1 MCTLGKVR
9 SGFARALIVI
19 AALAATLA
27 AGPAGAAVV
36 IWTGVNSASWDDGGN
51 WDTFAIPG
59 AFDDAS
65 FPDPVPTTG
74 STITLT
80 ASQSVGSLY
89 FNSSYRLTGADLT
102 INLGVINTGNNTT
115 VRIDNV
121 LAGTAGMFKQGN
133 GTLILTA
140 DNSAYNRSWNVDG
153 GTLLLG
159 HNAAL
164 GGAIS
169 SLTLAGG
176 ARIGSFGT
184 APIVSDVN
192 WTGNSNLTFAHGDL
206 TLSATP
212 SSISTTLNVASLGFA
227 RGGLSAALNLAGNNL
242 NLSGAGRAT
251 IGTAS
256 NTLTTGG
263 AITISSSGTAGSL
276 KKIAGDVDAGGS
288 TLTVGGSGGLAIDGN
303 ILGGGSLVKQG
314 SGELILRGSANTH
327 ASSSVS
333 NGKLV
338 VAHANALGSG
348 PVQLSGGTLQVG
360 YSAQG
365 VMGRFYN
372 AVVGNGSMG
381 DLVNY
386 GRAVANAEWALAYSA
401 PTTAG
406 GNTSIDFRSYYN
418 GQEGN
423 IFGSLG
429 FNRQFDH
436 SAVFDG
442 YLDVPTTGQYE
453 FRIGS
458 DDGTVLY
465 INDQLVINNDYW
477 QGFTWRD
484 NVGSP
489 ITLTAGLNKIM
500 FGFYQGG
507 GGAGMALEWRPQGSS
522 TWQPMLNSSLR
533 FDTAPDYTPS
543 SYSVGNAFTVSGNSG
558 VDLASMAAGGTA
570 TFGALTMD
578 DGATLSATGS
588 GRSATFN
595 GLTVT
600 NGSAIGFGGDATIN
614 LGAVTGSPGSLSR
627 SGSGTVNYSGSL
639 AVGSGGLSFTGG
651 TIAGGAMTL
660 QGDIAKSGS
669 GAARLEAASLD
680 LGGTARTVSV
690 TGGALTITSPLSN
703 GSVDKQG
710 SGTLTLAPT
719 GASNPN
725 DVVVTA
731 GRLELVG
738 ASPVGS
744 AQITLKNGAI
754 LVPGQLQFTAGLN
767 ESWASGDGSGGS
779 LIASNRPDGTL
790 IGAQLGVRRG
800 QTNTVTG
807 NPLTG
812 WADNTTFIYKGRFY
826 DADGYFA
833 FGENIDDRVAIWID
847 GSLRLFNESWNTP
860 TSTGSTSNNG
870 YGGTTYFGMGPD
882 GDGWHDIEIR
892 MSNGGG
898 GAGSVGGNG
907 WVGGSK
913 GFGLRD
919 ATDNLDQTDGS
930 YYVVPLDDGTGSL
943 FRVVTGRT
951 AATGLSSNNV
961 VVEADATI
969 NLADAMNAG
978 GSITFGNLSR
988 TGAGTLTVVGANRTI
1003 NFGNTTLAD
1012 ADMGFAGSGNVNL
1025 GNLLPATTQIGLL
1038 TKSGTGKVQFNG
1050 TLQATSITTSGGTI
1064 EGTGLALIGGSRAIS
1079 HTGTAAATIK
1089 ANAFDLGGGIVPVT
1103 ATRVTNAVYDLTID
1117 APLTNGGLSKTG
1129 NGYLALKGSTAAF
1142 AGGVSSQGGKLALLS
1157 ATAAGSGAITLDNTT
1172 LQVGDYAGQ
1181 GLAVNLYTPDCGTG
1195 VVNNWTNFNNWVNAR
1210 TPTATA
1216 ITTANGTTELW
1227 FPVSG
1232 GPGGA
1237 SFSALGFTNENNF
1250 TLDFQG
1256 FIYVPE
1262 TRAYTFRTGSDD
1274 GSGLFLDGQ
1283 LVVNNDY
1290 YQGETFRSGSVML
1303 TEGWHT
1309 IRIGFYEGGGDAS
1322 LRVDWSLVPGEQTR
1336 MANTYLYRGVAPVAF
1351 TGGNDVT
1358 VLTSST
1364 IDVTA
1369 ASTAQFGQLSLGA
1382 GSTLTVTG
1390 LGVPA
1395 TFASTVLDPGGG
1407 TINIDGTGRVVLG
1420 RLSASQTDPTSLYLS
1435 AGRSSIVGGSLNNLS
1450 LLTINVADN
1459 RPLEIVAT
1467 PGTGNALGGATVN
1480 FGMGSRLLLA
1490 STGPGTDPIIG
1501 TLNFGYNPVIGHSGA
1516 YTTIL
1521 GDSTHGLNLSGSTT
1535 LTFDTTGGTL
1545 IVAGTVPSDASE
1557 VIKRGKGTVL
1567 IAGTY
1572 SGGPVKINGG
1582 AFGSGANNR
1591 FNSTTI
1597 TVNAGGTFTSDG
1609 FTESVSTLRLN
1620 PEGWA
1625 EVGNGGSLTAATLQ
1639 LNGGGIRIG
1648 AGGTFVVPAAGL
1660 LPLGTSSPVL
1670 VLGEGVLNVAANN
1683 VFDVADGPHNID
1695 AAVLAT
1701 LSGSITKRGRGTLL
1715 LGGDNVAA
1723 NASVAFDASTGNPG
1737 AIGILRASALGPTQ
1751 LVLSSTGAT
1760 PYNAR
1765 LMLLARGALGAD
1777 RVSVGDGVGT
1787 IDVSTATGIAN
1798 SRWEINGALGGT
1810 GQLVKTGW
1818 GVLHMGNVA
1827 SPPTTP
1833 SSTVVRQG
1841 TLALGSRTTALGEQP
1856 TIEVARGGQ
1865 LITAAAN
1872 LDLTNVTFNAW
1883 THPSAPSWSSGAHL
1897 GWNYPGNEWYGSVLR
1912 IQSNMGNDA
1921 SARFPTA
1928 AIRGLVQ
1935 IDQTD
1940 LGRGGQLN
1948 NEAGGAYV
1956 PLMGHLSVL
1965 RHGGN
1970 NPGLNFRLDT
1980 NAVMFYQLTG
1990 NVEWRGK
1997 FTGAGGIWRV
2007 GGNELRMY
2015 ADNDYTGKTIID
2027 GGTTYLVET
2036 DGKISAST
2044 DIRILSGQLQH
2055 DNWANIVDRRFS
2067 DSATIAMY
2075 GGTFVYQGYN
2085 GGPTNAAGTAP
2096 TIDIRGAATINTNS
2110 PRADN
2115 SATLTILN
2123 LTRQPGGTVNF
2134 LGRNLGLGGA
2144 TDSTTWISGTNPLS
2158 ASAITPWAYVNN
2170 ADWAIYGANGV
2181 RAVPTGWYGT
2191 LAAPGATGDVSIS
2204 ASATTSGA
2212 TSINS
2217 LRLTGAGT
2225 LTIGAGSGEHLTLA
2239 SGGLLVNAG
2248 GSWTIDQPNVGNAL
2262 RAHDGTNFKELI
2274 VNTNQQ
2280 LTINAP
2286 IEAAGLAK
2294 SGGGRLILAAASGT
2308 DFHGGKISVNNNI
2321 LEIREPNAIFNATE
2335 IVSNGGQ
2342 IEFKSDSPGT
2352 VLFAS
2357 DVRIT
2362 NSAFSD
2368 RNIHVDRIT
2377 GSGPTD
2383 VRHSV
2388 GALTIEPYVRQA
2400 QIRNANGMSLSFGN
2414 TTFGDGAY
2422 LNLDAAAANP
2432 WQFGVGG
2439 TVNFDGRVWLNLWS
2453 GDSEWGALGGTGTEW
2468 AKSGPARMILT
2479 APAQSGY
2486 QAVVEHTG
2494 GELRLAADGAL
2505 GTGTGSNAT
2514 TVNVRSLAYLN
2525 VATPQSVLPTINL
2538 SRYAAIGGA
2547 LGWDPAVYDGGANKI
2562 NLPDEDAVYVGSGTL
2577 TPTLAA
2583 RGANRDWL
2591 GLDATSGMIYLDP
2604 VGSVYRGAAIGS
2616 FTPAGNIEADF
2627 QATSGDLSLLMLEPR
2642 TFRPYGTGNT
2652 QRFDTLTGVVNVFG
2666 PHGMTLASNGGN
2678 GVKGDFLFL
2687 NRWGDARTQ
2696 NNDLMIL
2703 SQGAAALSAGKTL
2716 NVYDGRLRIYDN
2728 SGAIAPDA
2736 IVNVGPGATL
2746 VLHNVPITSG
2756 TVNVLADERGFG
2768 AVWVNDAARF
2778 TSSLGS
2784 LNFAPGSMIV
2794 YDTDSNPQAAG
2805 LPSHVDYLVRDDN
2818 NQINTTAL
2826 VLDGGRRLT
2835 TGYNDNGGI
2844 SGTGHLQGPTS
2855 GTPAILSAGSGR
2867 RLAIWNTGTID
2878 GRFQINDAQPVVVL
2892 EGDDMTRQ
2900 LTDQIGIVEIDRAT
2914 IASTAVINVV
2924 NGTLR
2929 FGQAS
2934 SNPGTAPVV
2943 NGLVDHSVRPNSYV
2957 GGGPYIEVQSGR
2969 DGNSANYV
2977 GGSGVVRLGRG
2988 EDISVVVNEVDNP
3001 GAGNPNK
3008 VNEFR
3013 VAVNVLGL
3021 SETDTQAL
3029 GGNRGAFT
3037 GLLRSA
3043 RGDDRN
3049 GNFALA
3055 RFTNVRP
3062 NAGAVVALS
3071 SWNDNRIMADFVLTH
3086 DPNGPAPIVLS
3097 DRDEWGYV
3105 MIGNVTTL
3113 DNTERWLQLGINGGN
3128 LYGPTDYHM
3137 DLVGTLS
3144 GKANVL
3150 MNSREMVRI
3159 MPVSI
3164 DGGANTY
3171 SSFNLNGRTLRLAGV
3186 GELEVQANPGVGT
3199 IEIAAAYRQS
3209 YGRRAIGMWYGRD
3222 GRTWGTQGAD
3232 RLDMTFTAGQ
3242 FRTLTMFV
3250 QDSGSGPGLV
3260 NDFTGSINAAANS
3273 SGVVEAR
3280 RWGSADAVQ
3289 GQVNANLSLAEGGV
3303 LALRS
3308 FDNERLAVQNVALT
3322 GSGWLLNDTAGGA
3335 TNITVNRVAAQSGAE
3350 SAVLSIGGGQQTNIV
3365 GSGATPAVQAGGI
3378 VAHSELAFNPGTGQT
3393 ATVNAPIS
3401 LGNTKLQVKSG
3412 SVDLGTRM
3420 IDTLPDRAEA
3430 AQPVSSLE
3438 ERFYRPSY
3446 VGLGPTG
3453 FNSFGGDPFITLE
3466 NAVNFLNAP
3475 TSNSGTLTGA
3485 LSYANDAAMRARAET
3500 YGSFPAESGQSGDD
3514 QIGAAWKG
3522 TITVGGTG
3530 NPIQPGVVSFGAR
3543 SDDGTTVY
3551 IDLNGDHVFQ
3561 ADERIVDNRGPHGT
3575 EHTVATIALAAGTYD
3590 IGVGFYEG
3598 NGGAAAEVRW
3608 APGAVSDYWQM
3619 QVLDPS
3625 GTFAAFNPYSIVQVD
3640 DSAELQAGA
3649 VRVDELVIGEGA
3661 KVQINAPSGSAGTSV
3676 VSLLQ
3681 IANGSGGFSW
3691 DFGPS
3696 GGVAVPVG
3704 GDLGLSGGTGTA
3716 SPVPEPATWAM
3727 ALLAVIAGWLVARRR
3742 A

>member
-1 MCTLGKVR
+1 M
-9 SGFARALIVI
+9 
-19 AALAATLA
+19 
-27 AGPAGAAVV
+27 
-36 IWTGVNSASWDDGGN
+36 IWTGANSASWEDGGN
-51 WDTFAIPG
+51 WDALAIPG

-74 STITLT
+74 STISLS
-80 ASQSVGSLY
+80 AAQSVGTLY

-102 INLGVINTGNNTT
+102 LNLGVINTGNNTT

-121 LAGTAGMFKQGN
+121 LAGTAGMVKQGN

-140 DNSAYNRSWNVDG
+140 DNSAYSRSWNVDG

-164 GGAIS
+164 GGAVS

-176 ARIGSFGT
+176 ARLGSFGSG
-184 APIVSDVN
+184 PITSDVI
-192 WTGNSNLTFAHGDL
+192 WTGNSSLTFAHGDL

-212 SSISTTLNVASLGFA
+212 SSITSTLNVSSLGFA
-227 RGGLSAALNLAGNNL
+227 HGGLSAALNLAGNNL
-242 NLSGAGRAT
+242 NLSGAGRVT
-251 IGTAS
+251 IGAAS

-263 AITISSSGTAGSL
+263 AITINSSGTAGSL
-276 KKIAGDVDAGGS
+276 KKIAGHVDAGGS
-288 TLTVGGSGGLAIDGN
+288 ALTVDGSGGLAIEGN
-303 ILGGGSLVKQG
+303 ILGGGALVKQG
-314 SGELILRGSANTH
+314 GGELILRGSGNTQ
-327 ASSSVS
+327 SSSAVS
-333 NGKLV
+333 GGKLV
-338 VAHANALGSG
+338 IAHADALGSG
-348 PVQLSGGTLQVG
+348 AVQLSGGTLQVG

-372 AVVGNGSMG
+372 AAVGAGTMG

-386 GRAVANAEWALAYSA
+386 GRSVANAEWALAYST

-418 GQEGN
+418 GLEGN

-442 YLDVPTTGQYE
+442 YLVVPTTGQYE

-465 INDQLVINNDYW
+465 INDQLVVNNDFW

-484 NVGSP
+484 NVASP

-507 GGAGMALEWRPQGSS
+507 VGAGMALEWRPQGSG

-570 TFGALTMD
+570 SFGALTMA
-578 DGATLSATGS
+578 DGAALNVAGS

-595 GLTVT
+595 GLTIS
-600 NGSAIGFGGDATIN
+600 NGSAIGFGGDAVIN
-614 LGAVTGSPGSLSR
+614 LGAVTGAPGSLSR

-639 AVGSGGLSFTGG
+639 TVGSGGLSFTGG
-651 TIAGGAMTL
+651 TIAGGPMTL
-660 QGDIAKSGS
+660 QGGISKTTAAS
-669 GAARLEAASLD
+669 ARLEASSLD
-680 LGGTARTVSV
+680 LGGVARVVSV
-690 TGGALTITSPLSN
+690 GGGNLTVTAPISN
-703 GSVDKQG
+703 GAIDKQG
-710 SGTLTLAPT
+710 AGTLTLAPS
-719 GASNPN
+719 GASSPSN
-725 DVVVTA
+725 VVVTE
-731 GRLELVG
+731 GRLVLEG

-754 LVPGQLQFTAGLN
+754 LVPGRIDYTAGLT
-767 ESWASGDGSGGS
+767 ESWIGSSGDNGA
-779 LIASNRPDGTL
+779 LIAANRPDGTL
-790 IGAQLGVRRG
+790 IGTQLGPRRG
-800 QTNTVTG
+800 QTGAVTG

-812 WADNTTFIYKGRFY
+812 WADNTTFVYKGRFY
-826 DADGYFA
+826 DEDGYFA
-833 FGENIDDRVAIWID
+833 FAENIDDRVAVWID
-847 GSLRLFNESWNTP
+847 GVLRLFNESWNTP
-860 TSTGSTSNNG
+860 TSTGSTSNNP
-870 YGGTTYFGMGPD
+870 YGGTTYFGMGLD
-882 GDGWHDIEIR
+882 GDGWHEIEIR
-892 MSNGGG
+892 MANGGG
-898 GAGSVGGNG
+898 GAGAVGDNG
-907 WVGGSK
+907 WQWGSY
-913 GFGLRD
+913 GFGLRNST
-919 ATDNLDQTDGS
+919 TDLHQTNGT
-930 YYVVPLDDGTGSL
+930 YYFAPWDDGTGSL

-951 AATGLSSNNV
+951 PATGLSANNV
-961 VVEADATI
+961 VVEADATV

-978 GSITFGNLSR
+978 GSISFGDLSR

-1003 NFGNTTLAD
+1003 SFGNTTLAN

-1025 GNLLPATTQIGLL
+1025 GNLSPAITPIGAL
-1038 TKSGTGKVQFNG
+1038 TKSGTGTVQFNG
-1050 TLQATSITTSGGTI
+1050 TLQAASITTSGGTI
-1064 EGTGLALIGGSRAIS
+1064 EGTGLALVGGSRAIS

-1129 NGYLALKGSTAAF
+1129 DGYLALKGSTAAF

-1157 ATAAGSGAITLDNTT
+1157 ATAAGSGTITLDNTT
-1172 LQVGDYAGQ
+1172 LQVGGHAGQ

-1195 VVNNWTNFNNWVNAR
+1195 VINNWTNFNNWVNAR
-1210 TPTATA
+1210 TPAA
-1216 ITTANGTTELW
+1216 SAVTTAGGNTEIW
-1227 FPVSG
+1227 FPAS
-1232 GPGGA
+1232 PPTGGA
-1237 SFSALGFTNENNF
+1237 GGAVFSVLGFPNADNF

-1274 GSGLFLDGQ
+1274 GSSLFIDGQ
-1283 LVVNNDY
+1283 LVVNNDF

-1303 TEGWHT
+1303 TEGWHG
-1309 IRIGFYEGGGDAS
+1309 IRIGYYEGGGQAS
-1322 LRVDWSLVPGEQTR
+1322 LRVDWSLDGQVR
-1336 MANTYLYRGVAPVAF
+1336 LANTYLYRGVQPVAF
-1351 TGGNDVT
+1351 TGGNNVS

-1369 ASTAQFGQLSLGA
+1369 ASTAQFGQLSLSA
-1382 GSTLTVTG
+1382 GSTLTVAG
-1390 LGVPA
+1390 LAVPA
-1395 TFASTVLDPGGG
+1395 VFTSTALDPSGG
-1407 TINIDGTGRVVLG
+1407 TITIDGSGRVALG

-1435 AGRSSIVGGSLNNLS
+1435 AGRSSIVGGALNNLS

-1480 FGMGSRLLLA
+1480 LGMGSRLLLA
-1490 STGPGTDPIIG
+1490 STASGTDPIIG
-1501 TLNFGYNPVIGHSGA
+1501 TLNFSYNPVIGHSGP

-1521 GDSTHGLNLSGSTT
+1521 GDATHGLNLGGSTT

-1545 IVAGTVPSDASE
+1545 IVAGAVPSDASE

-1567 IAGTY
+1567 IAGAY
-1572 SGGPVKINGG
+1572 NGGPVKIYGG
-1582 AFGSGANNR
+1582 SFGSGANNR
-1591 FNSTTI
+1591 FNATTI
-1597 TVNAGGTFTSDG
+1597 TVNAGGTFTARG
-1609 FTESVSTLRLN
+1609 YTENVGTLRLN

-1625 EVGNGGSLTAATLQ
+1625 AVGNGGSLTAATLQ

-1648 AGGTFVVPAAGL
+1648 SGGTFVVPAAGL

-1670 VLGEGVLNVAANN
+1670 VLGEGVLNVSANN

-1695 AAVLAT
+1695 TAVLAT

-1723 NASVAFDASTGNPG
+1723 GASVAFDASTGNPG
-1737 AIGILRASALGPTQ
+1737 AIGITQASALGPTQ

-1765 LMLLARGALGAD
+1765 LMLLGRGTLGAD
-1777 RVSVGDGVGT
+1777 RVSVGDGTGT

-1833 SSTVVRQG
+1833 SATVVRQG
-1841 TLALGSRTTALGEQP
+1841 TLALGSRTTALGSQP

-1865 LITAAAN
+1865 LITAATN

-1883 THPSAPSWSSGAHL
+1883 THPSSPSWSSGAHL
-1897 GWNYPGNEWYGSVLR
+1897 GWNYPGTEWYGSVLR

-1921 SARFPTA
+1921 SARFPTV
-1928 AIRGLVQ
+1928 AIRGLVH
-1935 IDQTD
+1935 IDQWD

-1970 NPGLNFRLDT
+1970 NPWLNFRLDT
-1980 NAVMFYQLTG
+1980 NALMFYQLTG

-1997 FTGAGGIWRV
+1997 FTGNGGIWRI
-2007 GGNELRMY
+2007 GGNELRMF

-2036 DGKISAST
+2036 NGKISAST
-2044 DIRILSGQLQH
+2044 DIRVLSGTLQH
-2055 DNWANIVDRRFS
+2055 DNWTNIVDRRFS
-2067 DSATIAMY
+2067 DAATIAMY

-2085 GGPTNAAGTAP
+2085 GGPTHAAGTAP
-2096 TIDIRGAATINTNS
+2096 TIDLRGAATINTNS
-2110 PRADN
+2110 PRTDN

-2123 LTRQPGGTVNF
+2123 LTRQTGGTVNF
-2134 LGRNLGLGGA
+2134 LGRNLGLGGT
-2144 TDSTTWISGTNPLS
+2144 TDSRTLISGTNPLS
-2158 ASAITPWAYVNN
+2158 ATAITPWAYVNN

-2181 RAVPTGWYGT
+2181 LAVPAAWYGT

-2204 ASATTSGA
+2204 ASATTAGA
-2212 TSINS
+2212 TAINS
-2217 LRLTGAGT
+2217 LRMTGTGT

-2248 GSWTIDQPNVGNAL
+2248 GAWTISEPGVGNAL
-2262 RAHDGTNFKELI
+2262 RAHDGTNYKELI
-2274 VNTNQQ
+2274 VMTNQQ

-2286 IEAAGLAK
+2286 IQSAGLAK
-2294 SGGGRLILAAASGT
+2294 SGAGRVILGAASGT
-2308 DFHGGKISVNNNI
+2308 NFNGGTISVNNGI
-2321 LEIREPNAIFNATE
+2321 LELREPASINNAAE

-2352 VLFAS
+2352 VSFAS
-2357 DVRIT
+2357 DVRVT

-2377 GSGPTD
+2377 GSGPTN

-2388 GALTIEPYVRQA
+2388 GALTIEPYVRMA

-2414 TTFGDGAY
+2414 TTFGDGLY
-2422 LNLDAAAANP
+2422 LNLDGAAANP

-2439 TVNFDGRVWLNLWS
+2439 TVNFNGRVWLNLWS

-2479 APAQSGY
+2479 APAQTGY

-2505 GTGTGSNAT
+2505 GTGTGAGAT
-2514 TVNVRSLAYLN
+2514 TVNVRPLAYIN
-2525 VATPQSVLPTINL
+2525 IASPQAVLPTINL
-2538 SRYAAIGGA
+2538 SRYAAIGGT

-2591 GLDATSGMIYLDP
+2591 GLDSTSGTIYLDP

-2616 FTPAGNIEADF
+2616 FTPGGNIEADF
-2627 QATSGDLSLLMLEPR
+2627 WATSGDLSLLMLEPR

-2666 PHGMTLASNGGN
+2666 PHGMNLASNGGN

-2687 NRWGDARTQ
+2687 NRLGDARTQ
-2696 NNDLMIL
+2696 NNDLMVL

-2728 SGAIAPDA
+2728 SAAIASDA
-2736 IVNVGPGATL
+2736 VVNVGPGATL
-2746 VLHNVPITSG
+2746 LLHNVPITSG

-2768 AVWVNDAARF
+2768 AVWVNDIGRF
-2778 TSSLGS
+2778 TSSLGNM
-2784 LNFAPGSMIV
+2784 NFAPGSMII
-2794 YDTDSNPQAAG
+2794 YDTDANPQASG

-2867 RLAIWNTGTID
+2867 RLAIWTSGTID

-2900 LTDQIGIVEIDRAT
+2900 LTDQIGVVEIDRAT

-2943 NGLVDHSVRPNSYV
+2943 NGLIDHSVRPNSYV

-2969 DGNSANYV
+2969 DGNAANYV
-2977 GGSGVVRLGRG
+2977 GGTGVVRLGRG

-3021 SETDTQAL
+3021 SETDTLSL
-3029 GGNRGAFT
+3029 GGNRGAYT

-3049 GNFALA
+3049 GNYALA

-3062 NAGAVVALS
+3062 NAGAVVALG

-3097 DRDEWGYV
+3097 DRDEWGFV

-3150 MNSREMVRI
+3150 MNSREMVRV

-3280 RWGSADAVQ
+3280 RWGNADAVQ
-3289 GQVNANLSLAEGGV
+3289 GRVNTNLGLAEGGV

-3308 FDNERLAVQNVALT
+3308 FDNERLAVGQVALT

-3335 TNITVNRVAAQSGAE
+3335 TNITVNRVAAQPGAE

-3378 VAHSELAFNPGTGQT
+3378 VAHSELAFNPGSGQT
-3393 ATVNAPIS
+3393 ATVDAPIT

-3412 SVDLGTRM
+3412 TVDLGTRM

-3430 AQPVSSLE
+3430 AQPISSLE

-3453 FNSFGGDPFITLE
+3453 FNSFGGDPFVSFE

-3475 TSNSGTLTGA
+3475 TSNMGTLTGA
-3485 LSYANDAAMRARAET
+3485 LSYANDTAMRVRAES
-3500 YGSFPAESGQSGDD
+3500 YGSFPAEAGQSGDD

-3522 TITVGGTG
+3522 TITVGGAG

-3543 SDDGTTVY
+3543 SDDGSTVY
-3551 IDLNGDHVFQ
+3551 IDLNGDNVFQ
-3561 ADERIVDNRGPHGT
+3561 ANERIVDNRGPHGT
-3575 EHTVATIALAAGTYD
+3575 EHTIATVALAAGTYN
-3590 IGVGFYEG
+3590 IAVGFYEG

-3619 QVLDPS
+3619 QVLNPS
-3625 GTFAAFNPYSIVQVD
+3625 GTFGAFNPYSIVQVD
-3640 DSAELQAGA
+3640 NDAVLKAGA
-3649 VRVDELVIGEGA
+3649 VRVDELIIGEGA
-3661 KVQINAPSGSAGTSV
+3661 KLQVNAPSGAAGTSV
-3676 VSLLQ
+3676 VNLLQ

-3691 DFGPS
+3691 DFGGLG
-3696 GGVAVPVG
+3696 GGVAIPASG
-3704 GDLGLSGGTGTA
+3704 ELGSAGGTGGA
-3716 SPVPEPATWAM
+3716 ANPVPEPAAWAM
-3727 ALLAVIAGWLVARRR
+3727 ALLAVIAGWLAARRR
-3742 A
+3742 R

>member
-9 SGFARALIVI
+9 SGYARALIVF
-19 AALAATLA
+19 AALASLVA

-36 IWTGVNSASWDDGGN
+36 IWTGVNSASWDDGNN
-51 WDTFAIPG
+51 WDALAVPG

-65 FPDPVPTTG
+65 FPDPVPGTG
-74 STITLT
+74 STISLT
-80 ASQSVGSLY
+80 AAQSVGSIY
-89 FNSSYRLTGADLT
+89 FNNSYRLTGADLT
-102 INLGVINTGNNTT
+102 LNLGVINTGDNTT

-121 LAGTAGMFKQGN
+121 LAGTASLFKQGN

-140 DNSAYNRSWNVDG
+140 DNSAYSRSWNVDG

-176 ARIGSFGT
+176 ARLGSFGT
-184 APIVSDVN
+184 GPITSDVI
-192 WTGNSNLTFAHGDL
+192 WTGNYNLTFAHGDL

-212 SSISTTLNVASLGFA
+212 SSIGSALNVSSLGFA
-227 RGGLSAALNLAGNNL
+227 RAGLSAALNLAGHNL
-242 NLSGAGRAT
+242 NLSGPGRIT

-256 NTLTTGG
+256 NTLSTGG
-263 AITISSSGTAGSL
+263 AITINSSGSAGSV
-276 KKIAGDVDAGGS
+276 KKIAGNVDAGGS
-288 TLTVGGSGGLAIDGN
+288 TLTIDGSGGVAIDGN
-303 ILGGGSLVKQG
+303 ILGGGALVKQG
-314 SGELILRGSANTH
+314 GGELILRGAANTH
-327 ASSSVS
+327 ASSTVS
-333 NGKLV
+333 GGKLV
-338 VAHANALGSG
+338 IAHADALGSG
-348 PVQLSGGTLQVG
+348 GVQLSGGTLQVG

-365 VMGRFYN
+365 LMGQFYN
-372 AVVGNGSMG
+372 AVVGNGAMG
-381 DLVNY
+381 DQLAY
-386 GRAVANAEWALAYSA
+386 GRAVANAGWALAYSA

-406 GNTSIDFRSYYN
+406 GGTSIDFRTNYN
-418 GQEGN
+418 NQEGN

-429 FNRQFDH
+429 FNRQYDH

-442 YLDVPTTGQYE
+442 YLVVPTTGQYE

-465 INDQLVINNDYW
+465 INDQLVVNNDYW

-484 NVGSP
+484 NVATP
-489 ITLTAGLNKIM
+489 ISLTAGLNKITV
-500 FGFYQGG
+500 GFYQGG

-533 FDTAPDYTPS
+533 FDTAADFTPA
-543 SYSVGNAFTVSGNSG
+543 SYSVSNAVNVSGNSG
-558 VDLASMAAGGTA
+558 VDLASMAAGGA
-570 TFGALTMD
+570 AAFGAMWMA
-578 DGATLSATGS
+578 DGASLTAS
-588 GRSATFN
+588 GAGRTATFN
-595 GLTVT
+595 GLTVS

-614 LGAVTGSPGSLSR
+614 LGAVTGTPGSISR
-627 SGSGTVNYSGSL
+627 SGSGTVNYTGSIT
-639 AVGSGGLSFTGG
+639 VGSGGLSFTGG
-651 TIAGGAMTL
+651 AIAGGPMTL
-660 QGDIAKSGS
+660 QGGITKTTVAN
-669 GAARLEAASLD
+669 ARLETTSLNLD
-680 LGGTARTVSV
+680 GGNRAVSV
-690 TGGALTITSPLSN
+690 ANGNLTITSPLSN

-710 SGTLTLAPT
+710 AGTLTLAPT
-719 GASNPN
+719 AASSPTN
-725 DVVVTA
+725 VVVTQ
-731 GRLELVG
+731 GTLELNG
-738 ASPVGS
+738 NAPVGS

-754 LVPGQLQFTAGLN
+754 LVPGQISFTAGLN
-767 ESWASGDGSGGS
+767 ESWTSGDGAGGS
-779 LIASNRPDGTL
+779 LIASNRPDGTF
-790 IGAQLGVRRG
+790 IGAQLGPRRG

-833 FGENIDDRVAIWID
+833 FAENIDDRAAVWID
-847 GSLRLFNESWNTP
+847 GVLRLFNEGWNTP

-870 YGGTTYFGMGPD
+870 YGGVTYFGMGPD

-898 GAGSVGGNG
+898 GAGSVGGDG

-913 GFGLRD
+913 GFGLRN
-919 ATDNLDQTDGS
+919 ATDSLDQTNGDYYVAPWDDGS
-930 YYVVPLDDGTGSL
+930 GSL

-951 AATGLSSNNV
+951 AATGLTANNV

-969 NLADAMNAG
+969 NLADALNAG
-978 GSITFGNLSR
+978 GSITMGDLSR
-988 TGAGTLTVVGANRTI
+988 PGPGTLTVIGANRTI
-1003 NFGNTTLAD
+1003 NFGNTALAN
-1012 ADMGFAGSGNVNL
+1012 ADMGFAGSGNVNV
-1025 GNLLPATTQIGLL
+1025 GNLSPATTQIGAL
-1038 TKSGTGKVQFNG
+1038 TKSGAGKVQYSG
-1050 TLQATSITTSGGTI
+1050 TLQVASITTSGGTI
-1064 EGTGLALIGGSRAIS
+1064 EGGDLALVGGSRAIA

-1089 ANAFDLGGGIVPVT
+1089 ASAFDLGGGTVPVSV
-1103 ATRVTNAVYDLTID
+1103 TRVTNAVYDLTID
-1117 APLTNGGLSKTG
+1117 APLSNGGLSKTG
-1129 NGYLALKGSTAAF
+1129 DGYLALKGSTNAF
-1142 AGGVSSQGGKLALLS
+1142 AGGVSSQGGKLALLG

-1195 VVNNWTNFNNWVNAR
+1195 VINNWTNFNNWVGAR
-1210 TPTATA
+1210 TPVATA
-1216 ITTANGTTELW
+1216 VTTAGGNTEMW
-1227 FPVSG
+1227 FPASPPSG
-1232 GPGGA
+1232 GYGGA
-1237 SFSALGFTNENNF
+1237 AFAVLGFPQTDNF

-1256 FIYVPE
+1256 YIYVPE
-1262 TRAYTFRTGSDD
+1262 TRVYTFRTGSDD
-1274 GSGLFLDGQ
+1274 GSSLFVDGQ
-1283 LVVNNDY
+1283 LVVNSDY
-1290 YQGETFRSGSVML
+1290 YQGETFRSGSAML

-1309 IRIGFYEGGGDAS
+1309 IRVGFYEGGGDAS
-1322 LRVDWSLVPGEQTR
+1322 LRVDWSLDGQVR
-1336 MANTYLYRGVAPVAF
+1336 LANTYLYRGVAPVAF
-1351 TGGNDVT
+1351 TGGNDVS

-1369 ASTAQFGQLSLGA
+1369 ASAAQFGQLAIASGA
-1382 GSTLTVTG
+1382 TLTVNG
-1390 LGVPA
+1390 VRVPA
-1395 TFASTVLDPGGG
+1395 VFSSTILDPDGG
-1407 TINIDGTGRVVLG
+1407 TINVDGTGRIALG
-1420 RLSASQTDPTSLYLS
+1420 RLSASQTDPTSLYVS
-1435 AGRSSIVGGSLNNLS
+1435 AGRTSIVGGSLNDLS
-1450 LLTINVADN
+1450 LLAINVADN
-1459 RPLEIVAT
+1459 RPLEVVAT

-1480 FGMGSRLLLA
+1480 LGMGSRLLLS
-1490 STGPGTDPIIG
+1490 STGAGTDPIIG
-1501 TLNFGYNPVIGHSGA
+1501 TLNFSYNPVIGHSGP

-1521 GDSTHGLNLSGSTT
+1521 GDASHGLNLGGSTT

-1545 IVAGTVPSDASE
+1545 IVAGAVPSDASE
-1557 VIKRGKGTVL
+1557 VVKRGKGTVL
-1567 IAGTY
+1567 IAGAY
-1572 SGGPVKINGG
+1572 NGGPVKIFGG

-1591 FNSTTI
+1591 FNTTSV
-1597 TVNAGGTFTSDG
+1597 TVNAGGTFTASS
-1609 FTESVSTLRLN
+1609 FTESVGTLRLN

-1639 LNGGGIRIG
+1639 LNGGGIRINS
-1648 AGGTFVVPAAGL
+1648 GGTFVVPAAGL
-1660 LPLGTSSPVL
+1660 VPVGTSSPVL
-1670 VLGEGVLNVAANN
+1670 VLGEGVLDVSANS

-1695 AAVLAT
+1695 MAVLAT

-1715 LGGDNVAA
+1715 LGGDNVGAG
-1723 NASVAFDASTGNPG
+1723 ASVAFDASAGHPG
-1737 AIGILRASALGPTQ
+1737 AIGIVEPDALGPTT

-1765 LMLLARGALGAD
+1765 LMLLARGTLGAD

-1787 IDVSTATGIAN
+1787 IDVSTATAIAN
-1798 SRWEINGALGGT
+1798 ARWEINGALGGT

-1818 GVLHMGNVA
+1818 GVLHMGNVT

-1833 SSTVVRQG
+1833 SSTVVQQG
-1841 TLALGSRTTALGEQP
+1841 TLALGSRTTALGAQP

-1883 THPSAPSWSSGAHL
+1883 THPSAPNWSSGAHL
-1897 GWNYPGNEWYGSVLR
+1897 GWNYPGYEWYGSVLR

-1921 SARFPTA
+1921 TARFPTQ
-1928 AIRGLVQ
+1928 AIRGLVH

-1970 NPGLNFRLDT
+1970 NPGLNFRIDT

-1990 NVEWRGK
+1990 NVEWHGK
-1997 FTGAGGIWRV
+1997 FTGDGGLWRI
-2007 GGNELRMY
+2007 GGSELRLF

-2027 GGTTYLVET
+2027 GGTTYLIDVN
-2036 DGKISAST
+2036 GKLSGST
-2044 DIRILSGQLQH
+2044 DIRILSGTLQH
-2055 DNWANIVDRRFS
+2055 DNWVAIVDKRFN

-2096 TIDIRGAATINTNS
+2096 TIDIRGGATINTNS
-2110 PRADN
+2110 PRTDN

-2123 LTRQPGGTVNF
+2123 LTRQTGGTVNF

-2144 TDSTTWISGTNPLS
+2144 TDSTTWISGSNPIS
-2158 ASAITPWAYVNN
+2158 AVAITPWAYVNN

-2181 RAVPTGWYGT
+2181 RAVPASWYGT

-2204 ASATTSGA
+2204 ASAATTAA

-2217 LRLTGAGT
+2217 LRMTGAGT
-2225 LTIGAGSGEHLTLA
+2225 LTIGNASGQHMTLA
-2239 SGGLLVNAG
+2239 SGGLLVNAAG
-2248 GSWTIDQPNVGNAL
+2248 TWTIDQPGVGSAL
-2262 RAHDGTNFKELI
+2262 RAHDGVGYKELI

-2280 LTINAP
+2280 LTISAP

-2294 SGGGRLILAAASGT
+2294 SGGGRLILSAASGT
-2308 DFHGGKISVNNNI
+2308 NFNGGQITVNNNI
-2321 LEIREPNAIFNATE
+2321 LEIREPTAINNAGE

-2342 IEFKSDSPGT
+2342 IEFKSDSPGS

-2357 DVRIT
+2357 DVRVT
-2362 NSAFSD
+2362 NSAISD

-2377 GSGPTD
+2377 GSGPTN

-2388 GALTIEPYVRQA
+2388 GALTIEDYVRAA

-2414 TTFGDGAY
+2414 TTLGDGVY
-2422 LNLDAAAANP
+2422 LNLDGAAANP

-2439 TVNFDGRVWLNLWS
+2439 TVNLNGRVWLNLWS
-2453 GDSEWGALGGTGTEW
+2453 GDSEWGSLGGTGTEW

-2486 QAVVEHTG
+2486 QAEIEHTG

-2505 GTGTGSNAT
+2505 GTGTGGNAT
-2514 TVNVRSLAYLN
+2514 TVNVRPLAYLN
-2525 VATPQSVLPTINL
+2525 VATLQTVLPTINL
-2538 SRYAAIGGA
+2538 SRYAAIGGS

-2562 NLPDEDAVYVGSGTL
+2562 NLPDEDAVYVGSSTL
-2577 TPTLAA
+2577 TPSLAA

-2591 GLDATSGMIYLDP
+2591 GIDSTSGMVYLDP
-2604 VGSVYRGAAIGS
+2604 VGSVYRGAAVGS
-2616 FTPAGNIEADF
+2616 FTPGGNIESDF
-2627 QATSGDLSLLMLEPR
+2627 WATSGDLAILMLEAR
-2642 TFRPYGTGNT
+2642 TFRPNSPSTT
-2652 QRFDTLTGVVNVFG
+2652 QRFDTTSGVVNVFG

-2703 SQGAAALSAGKTL
+2703 SQGAAALSSGKTL

-2728 SGAIAPDA
+2728 SEAIAADA

-2746 VLHNVPITSG
+2746 LLHNVAVTSG

-2768 AVWVNDAARF
+2768 VVWVNDIGRF
-2778 TSSLGS
+2778 TSSLS
-2784 LNFAPGSMIV
+2784 NLSFAPGSMIV
-2794 YDTDSNPQAAG
+2794 YDTDANPQSSG
-2805 LPSHVDYLVRDDN
+2805 LPSYVDYLVRDDN

-2835 TGYNDNGGI
+2835 TGWNDNGGI
-2844 SGTGHLQGPTS
+2844 SGTGGLQGPVA
-2855 GTPAILSAGSGR
+2855 GAPAILSAGSGR
-2867 RLAIWNTGTID
+2867 RLAIWTSGTID
-2878 GRFQINDAQPVVVL
+2878 GLFQINDAAPVIVL

-2929 FGQAS
+2929 FGQGG

-2943 NGLVDHSVRPNSYV
+2943 HGLIDHSVRPNSYV
-2957 GGGPYIEVQSGR
+2957 GGGPYIEVHSGR

-2977 GGSGVVRLGRG
+2977 GGNGTVRLGRG
-2988 EDISVVVNEVDNP
+2988 EDISVFVNEVDNP

-3021 SETDTQAL
+3021 SETDTL
-3029 GGNRGAFT
+3029 SLSGNRGAFT

-3086 DPNGPAPIVLS
+3086 DPNGPNPIVIS
-3097 DRDEWGYV
+3097 DRDEWGFV

-3113 DNTERWLQLGINGGN
+3113 DNTERWLQIGINGGN
-3128 LYGPTDYHM
+3128 MYGPTDYHM

-3144 GKANVL
+3144 GKANIL

-3159 MPVSI
+3159 MPVSL
-3164 DGGANTY
+3164 DNGATTY
-3171 SSFNLNGRTLRLAGV
+3171 SSFNLNGRTLRLAGT
-3186 GELEVQANPGVGT
+3186 GELEVQANPGVGV

-3209 YGRRAIGMWYGRD
+3209 AGRRAIGMWYGRD
-3222 GRTWGTQGAD
+3222 GRTWGTEGSQ

-3242 FRTLTMFV
+3242 YRTLTMFV
-3250 QDSGSGPGLV
+3250 QDAASGPGLV
-3260 NDFTGSINAAANS
+3260 NDFTGSINAAAGA

-3280 RWGSADAVQ
+3280 RWGNADAVQ
-3289 GQVNANLSLAEGGV
+3289 GQVNTNLSLGENGI

-3308 FDNERLAVQNVALT
+3308 FDNERLAVQTVALT

-3335 TNITVNRVAAQSGAE
+3335 ANITINRVAAQTGAE
-3350 SAVLSIGGGQQTNIV
+3350 SAVLSISGGQQTNIV
-3365 GSGATPAVQAGGI
+3365 GSGAAPAVQAGGI

-3393 ATVNAPIS
+3393 AGVEAPIT
-3401 LGNTKLQVKSG
+3401 LGNTKLVVKSG
-3412 SVDLGTRM
+3412 TVDMGARM
-3420 IDTLPDRAEA
+3420 IDTLPDRAAA
-3430 AQPVSSLE
+3430 AQPISSLE

-3453 FNSFGGDPFITLE
+3453 FNSYGGDPFIMFE
-3466 NAVNFLNAP
+3466 NATNFLNAP
-3475 TSNSGTLTGA
+3475 SANVGTLTGA
-3485 LSYANDAAMRARAET
+3485 LSYANDAAMRTRAES
-3500 YGSFPAESGQSGDD
+3500 YGSYPAEAGQSADD

-3522 TITVGGTG
+3522 TITVGGAG
-3530 NPIQPGVVSFGAR
+3530 NAIQPGLVSFGAR

-3551 IDLNGDHVFQ
+3551 IDLNGDNIFQ

-3575 EHTVATIALAAGTYD
+3575 EHTVASVALAAGTYN
-3590 IGVGFYEG
+3590 IAVGFFEG

-3608 APGAVSDYWQM
+3608 APGAVADYWQM

-3640 DSAELQAGA
+3640 NDATLAAGA
-3649 VRVDELVIGEGA
+3649 IRVDELVIGEGA
-3661 KVQINAPSGSAGTSV
+3661 KVEIKATSGAASTSV
-3676 VSLLQ
+3676 VNLLQ

-3691 DFGPS
+3691 DFGGL
-3696 GGVAVPVG
+3696 GGGAVAPAGELG
-3704 GDLGLSGGTGTA
+3704 GNGA
-3716 SPVPEPATWAM
+3716 AAPVPEPATWGL
-3727 ALLAVIAGWLVARRR
+3727 ALLAVIAGWFVARRR
-3742 A
+3742 R

>member
-1 MCTLGKVR
+1 MCILGKVR
-9 SGFARALIVI
+9 SGYAQAWIVI
-19 AALAATLA
+19 VAFAAAIT
-27 AGPAGAAVV
+27 AGPVGAAVV

-51 WDTFAIPG
+51 WDSLAIPG

-65 FPDPVPTTG
+65 LPDPVPTTG
-74 STITLT
+74 STISLT
-80 ASQSVGSLY
+80 AAQSVGNLY
-89 FNSSYRLTGADLT
+89 FNSSYQLTGADLT
-102 INLGVINTGNNTT
+102 LNLGVINTGANTT

-121 LAGTAGMFKQGN
+121 LAGTAGLFKQGS

-140 DNSAYNRSWNVDG
+140 DNSAYSRSWNVDG

-159 HNAAL
+159 HSAAL
-164 GGAIS
+164 GGAVS
-169 SLTLAGG
+169 SLTLAAGT
-176 ARIGSFGT
+176 RLGSFGT
-184 APIVSDVN
+184 APITSDVI
-192 WTGNSNLTFAHGDL
+192 WTGNANLTFAHGDL
-206 TLSATP
+206 TLSAAP
-212 SSISTTLNVASLGFA
+212 SSITSPLNVASLGFA

-242 NLSGAGRAT
+242 NLSGAGRVT

-263 AITISSSGTAGSL
+263 AITISSSGTVGSL
-276 KKIAGDVDAGGS
+276 KKIAGHVDAGGS
-288 TLTVGGSGGLAIDGN
+288 TLSVDGNGGLAIEGN
-303 ILGGGSLVKQG
+303 ILGGGALVKQG
-314 SGELILRGSANTH
+314 SGELILRGSANTQ
-327 ASSSVS
+327 ASSAISG
-333 NGKLV
+333 GKLV
-338 VAHANALGSG
+338 VAHADALGSG

-372 AVVGNGSMG
+372 AVVGNGAMG
-381 DLVNY
+381 DLLSY
-386 GRAVANAEWALAYSA
+386 GRAVANAEGSLVHST
-401 PTTAG
+401 PTTVG
-406 GNTSIDFRSYYN
+406 GVTSIDFRSYYN
-418 GQEGN
+418 GQEGS
-423 IFGSLG
+423 IFGQLG
-429 FNRQFDH
+429 FNQQYNH

-442 YLDVPTTGQYE
+442 YLIVPTTGQYE

-465 INDQLVINNDYW
+465 INDQLVVNNDYW

-484 NVGSP
+484 NVASP

-507 GGAGMALEWRPQGSS
+507 GGAGMALEWRPQGSG

-543 SYSVGNAFTVSGNSG
+543 SYSVSNDFTVSGNSG

-570 TFGALTMD
+570 SFGALTMA

-588 GRSATFN
+588 GRTATFS
-595 GLTVT
+595 GLTVS

-614 LGAVTGSPGSLSR
+614 LGTMTGSPSSISR

-639 AVGSGGLSFTGG
+639 TVGTGGLNFTGG

-660 QGDIAKSGS
+660 QGNITKSSAAK
-669 GAARLEAASLD
+669 ARLEAASVD
-680 LGGTARTVSV
+680 LGGAARTVSV
-690 TGGALTITSPLSN
+690 TGGNLTITSPLSN
-703 GSVDKQG
+703 GSIDKQG

-719 GASNPN
+719 GASSPT
-725 DVVVTA
+725 DVVVTE
-731 GRLELVG
+731 GRLELTG
-738 ASPVGS
+738 ANPVGS
-744 AQITLKNGAI
+744 AQITLKNGTT
-754 LVPGQLQFTAGLN
+754 LVPGLIQFGAGLN
-767 ESWASGDGSGGS
+767 ESWAAGAGTGGA
-779 LIASNRPDGTL
+779 LIAGNRPDGTL
-790 IGAQLGVRRG
+790 IGLQLGPRRG

-807 NPLTG
+807 DPLTG
-812 WADNTTFIYKGRFY
+812 WADNTTFIYKGQFF
-826 DADGYFA
+826 DEDGYFA
-833 FGENIDDRVAIWID
+833 FGENIDDRVAVWID
-847 GSLRLFNESWNTP
+847 GVLRLFNETWNTP
-860 TSTGSTSNNG
+860 TTTGSTSNNP

-892 MSNGGG
+892 MANGGG
-898 GAGSVGGNG
+898 GAGSVGGTG

-913 GFGLRD
+913 GFGLRN
-919 ATDNLDQTDGS
+919 ATDNLDQIDGS
-930 YYVVPLDDGTGSL
+930 YYVAPWDDGSGSL

-951 AATGLSSNNV
+951 AATGLSANNV

-969 NLADAMNAG
+969 NLADAMDAG
-978 GSITFGNLSR
+978 GSITFGDLSR
-988 TGAGTLTVVGANRTI
+988 TGAGTLTVVGTNRTL
-1003 NFGNTTLAD
+1003 NFGNTTLAN

-1025 GNLLPATTQIGLL
+1025 GNLSPATTSIGAL
-1038 TKSGTGKVQFNG
+1038 TKSGAGKVQFNG
-1050 TLQATSITTSGGTI
+1050 TLQATSITTGGGTI
-1064 EGTGLALIGGSRAIS
+1064 EGTGLALVGGSRAIS
-1079 HTGTAAATIK
+1079 HPGTAAATIK
-1089 ANAFDLGGGIVPVT
+1089 ADAFDLGGGVVPVT
-1103 ATRVTNAVYDLTID
+1103 ATRVANAVYDLTID
-1117 APLTNGGLSKTG
+1117 AALTNGGLSKTG
-1129 NGYLALKGSTAAF
+1129 DGYLALKGSTAAF
-1142 AGGVSSQGGKLALLS
+1142 AGGVSSQGGKLVLLS
-1157 ATAAGSGAITLDNTT
+1157 ATAAGSGTISLDNTT
-1172 LQVGDYAGQ
+1172 LQVGGNAGQ

-1195 VVNNWTNFNNWVNAR
+1195 VINNWTSFDNWVNGR
-1210 TPTATA
+1210 TPAATA
-1216 ITTANGTTELW
+1216 ITTAGGNTEIW
-1227 FPVSG
+1227 FPAS
-1232 GPGGA
+1232 PPTGGA
-1237 SFSALGFTNENNF
+1237 GGAIFSVLGFPQENNI

-1256 FIYVPE
+1256 FLYVPE
-1262 TRAYTFRTGSDD
+1262 TRVYTFRTGSDD
-1274 GSGLFLDGQ
+1274 GSSLFIDGN
-1283 LVVNNDY
+1283 LIVNNDF
-1290 YQGETFRSGSVML
+1290 YQGETFRSGSALL
-1303 TEGWHT
+1303 TEGWHG
-1309 IRIGFYEGGGDAS
+1309 IRVGFYDGGGQAS
-1322 LRVDWSLVPGEQTR
+1322 LRVDWSLLPGEQTR
-1336 MANTYLYRGVAPVAF
+1336 LANTYLYRGVTPVSF
-1351 TGGNDVT
+1351 TGGNDVS
-1358 VLTSST
+1358 VVTSST

-1369 ASTAQFGQLSLGA
+1369 ASTAQFGQLSLAVGA
-1382 GSTLTVTG
+1382 TLTVG
-1390 LGVPA
+1390 GIKVPA
-1395 TFASTVLDPGGG
+1395 TFSSTVLDANGG
-1407 TINIDGTGRVVLG
+1407 TINIDGSGRVVLG
-1420 RLSASQTDPTSLYLS
+1420 RLAASQTDPTSLYLS
-1435 AGRSSIVGGSLNNLS
+1435 VGRSSIVGGALNNLS

-1467 PGTGNALGGATVN
+1467 AGTGNALGGATVN
-1480 FGMGSRLLLA
+1480 LGMGSELLLA
-1490 STGPGTDPIIG
+1490 STASGTDPIIG
-1501 TLNFGYNPVIGHSGA
+1501 TLNFSYNPVIRHSGA

-1521 GDSTHGLNLSGSTT
+1521 GDATHGLNFSGSTT

-1545 IVAGTVPSDASE
+1545 IVAGQVPSDASE
-1557 VIKRGKGTVL
+1557 VVKRGKGTVL
-1567 IAGTY
+1567 IAGAY
-1572 SGGPVKINGG
+1572 NGGQVKIYGG

-1591 FNSTTI
+1591 FNATTI
-1597 TVNAGGTFTSDG
+1597 TVNAAGTFTSDG
-1609 FTESVSTLRLN
+1609 FTESVGTLRLN

-1625 EVGNGGSLTAATLQ
+1625 KVGNGGSLTAATLQ

-1648 AGGTFVVPAAGL
+1648 SGGTFVVPAAGL
-1660 LPLGTSSPVL
+1660 LPLGTGSPVL
-1670 VLGEGVLNVAANN
+1670 VLGAGLLDVAANN

-1695 AAVLAT
+1695 MAVLAT
-1701 LSGSITKRGRGTLL
+1701 LSSSITKRGRGTLL

-1723 NASVAFDASTGNPG
+1723 GASVAFDASMGNPG
-1737 AIGILRASALGPTQ
+1737 AIGIIQAAALGPTQ
-1751 LVLSSTGAT
+1751 LVLSSSGAT

-1765 LMLLARGALGAD
+1765 LMLLARGSLGAD
-1777 RVSVGDGVGT
+1777 RVSIGDGVGT
-1787 IDVSTATGIAN
+1787 IDVSTDMGIAN
-1798 SRWEINGALGGT
+1798 SRWEINGALGGA

-1841 TLALGSRTTALGEQP
+1841 TLSLGNRNTALGAQP
-1856 TIEVARGGQ
+1856 AIEVARSGQ

-1872 LDLTNVTFNAW
+1872 LDLTNVTFDAW
-1883 THPSAPSWSSGAHL
+1883 THPTAPAWSSGAHL

-1928 AIRGLVQ
+1928 AIRGVVY
-1935 IDQTD
+1935 IDQAD

-1990 NVEWRGK
+1990 NVGWYGK
-1997 FTGAGGIWRV
+1997 FTGDGGIWRV
-2007 GGNELRMY
+2007 GGNELRMF

-2027 GGTTYLVET
+2027 GGTTYLVEAN
-2036 DGKISAST
+2036 GKISAST
-2044 DIRILSGQLQH
+2044 DIRILSGTLQH
-2055 DNWANIVDRRFS
+2055 DNYAAIVDRRFS

-2075 GGTFVYQGYN
+2075 GGTFVYQGFN

-2096 TIDIRGAATINTNS
+2096 TIDLRGAATINTNS
-2110 PRADN
+2110 PRTDN

-2134 LGRNLGLGGA
+2134 LGRNLGQGGA

-2158 ASAITPWAYVNN
+2158 GSAITPWAYVNN

-2181 RAVPTGWYGT
+2181 TAVPAGWYGT

-2225 LTIGAGSGEHLTLA
+2225 LSIGAGSGEHLTLA
-2239 SGGLLVNAG
+2239 GGGLLVNAG
-2248 GSWTIDQPNVGNAL
+2248 GAWTIDEPGAGNAL
-2262 RAHDGTNFKELI
+2262 RAHDGINYRELI

-2280 LTINAP
+2280 LTLNAP
-2286 IEAAGLAK
+2286 IESAGLAK
-2294 SGGGRLILAAASGT
+2294 SGAGRLILTAASGT
-2308 DFHGGKISVNNNI
+2308 NFNGGAISVNNGI
-2321 LEIREPNAIFNATE
+2321 LEIREPTAINNAGE

-2352 VLFAS
+2352 VLFNSA
-2357 DVRIT
+2357 VRVT

-2377 GSGPTD
+2377 GSGPTN

-2388 GALTIEPYVRQA
+2388 GALTIDSYVRQA

-2414 TTFGDGAY
+2414 TTFGDGVY
-2422 LNLDAAAANP
+2422 LNLDGAAANP

-2439 TVNFDGRVWLNLWS
+2439 TVDFNGRVWLNLWN

-2468 AKSGPARMILT
+2468 AKSGSARMILT
-2479 APAQSGY
+2479 APAQTGY

-2505 GTGTGSNAT
+2505 GTGTGTGAT
-2514 TVNVRSLAYLN
+2514 TVNVRSLAYIN
-2525 VATPQSVLPTINL
+2525 IATPQTLLPTINL

-2547 LGWDPAVYDGGANKI
+2547 LGWDPTIYDGGANKI

-2591 GLDATSGMIYLDP
+2591 GLDSTSGAIYLDP
-2604 VGSVYRGAAIGS
+2604 AGSVYRGAAIGS

-2627 QATSGDLSLLMLEPR
+2627 WATSGDLSILMLEPR

-2666 PHGMTLASNGGN
+2666 PHGMTLAGNGGN

-2696 NNDLMIL
+2696 NNDIMIL

-2736 IVNVGPGATL
+2736 VVNVGPGATL
-2746 VLHNVPITSG
+2746 LLHNVPIISG

-2768 AVWVNDAARF
+2768 AVWVNDIGRF

-2794 YDTDSNPQAAG
+2794 YDTDASPQDAG

-2844 SGTGHLQGPTS
+2844 IGTGHLQGPAS
-2855 GTPAILSAGSGR
+2855 GAPAILSAGSGR
-2867 RLAIWNTGTID
+2867 RLAIWTSGTID
-2878 GRFQINDAQPVVVL
+2878 GRFQVNDAQPVVVL

-2900 LTDQIGIVEIDRAT
+2900 LTDQIGVVEIDRAT

-2934 SNPGTAPVV
+2934 SAPGAAPVV

-2969 DGNSANYV
+2969 DGNAANYV
-2977 GGSGVVRLGRG
+2977 SGSGVVRLGRG

-3001 GAGNPNK
+3001 NAGNPNK
-3008 VNEFR
+3008 VNEFQ

-3021 SETDTQAL
+3021 SETDTQSL
-3029 GGNRGAFT
+3029 TGNRGAFT

-3055 RFTNVRP
+3055 RYTNVLP
-3062 NAGAVVALS
+3062 NAGAIVALDT
-3071 SWNDNRIMADFVLTH
+3071 WNDNRIMADFVLTH
-3086 DPNGPAPIVLS
+3086 DPNDATPIVVS
-3097 DRDEWGYV
+3097 NRDESALV
-3105 MIGNVTTL
+3105 MIGNVSTL

-3137 DLVGTLS
+3137 DLVGTVS
-3144 GKANVL
+3144 GKANLL

-3159 MPVSI
+3159 MPISI

-3171 SSFNLNGRTLRLAGV
+3171 SSFNLNGRTLRLSGV
-3186 GELEVQANPGVGT
+3186 GELEVQANPGVGL

-3209 YGRRAIGMWYGRD
+3209 YGRRAIGLWYGRD

-3232 RLDMTFTAGQ
+3232 RLDMTFTASQ

-3250 QDSGSGPGLV
+3250 QDTASGPGLV
-3260 NDFTGSINAAANS
+3260 NDFTGSINVAANA
-3273 SGVVEAR
+3273 SGIVEAR

-3289 GQVNANLSLAEGGV
+3289 GQVNTNLSLGEGSV
-3303 LALRS
+3303 LAVRS
-3308 FDNERLAVQNVALT
+3308 FDDERLAVGQLALT

-3335 TNITVNRVAAQSGAE
+3335 TNITVNRVAAQTGAE
-3350 SAVLSIGGGQQTNIV
+3350 AAVLSIGGGRQTNIV

-3378 VAHSELAFNPGTGQT
+3378 VAHSELAFNPGAGQT
-3393 ATVNAPIS
+3393 ATVNAPIT

-3412 SVDLGTRM
+3412 SVDLGTRL
-3420 IDTLPDRAEA
+3420 IDTLPDRAAA
-3430 AQPVSSLE
+3430 AQPISSLE

-3446 VGLGPTG
+3446 LGLGTTA
-3453 FNSFGGDPFITLE
+3453 FNWFGGDPYITFE
-3466 NAVNFLNAP
+3466 NSVTFLDAP
-3475 TSNSGTLTGA
+3475 TSNAGTLSGELYYANEGA
-3485 LSYANDAAMRARAET
+3485 LRARAES
-3500 YGSFPAESGQSGDD
+3500 YGSFPGEAGQNIND

-3522 TITVGGTG
+3522 TITVGGVG

-3543 SDDGTTVY
+3543 SDDGTTIY

-3561 ADERIVDNRGPHGT
+3561 EDERIVDNRGPHGN
-3575 EHTVATIALAAGTYD
+3575 EHTVATTLLAAGTYD
-3590 IGVGFYEG
+3590 IAIGLYQG
-3598 NGGAAAEVRW
+3598 NGGASIDARW
-3608 APGAVSDYWQM
+3608 APGAVSDFWQM
-3619 QVLDPS
+3619 ERLNPS
-3625 GTFAAFNPYSIVQVD
+3625 GLFPAFNPYSIVQVD
-3640 DSAELQAGA
+3640 NDAELQAGA
-3649 VRVDELVIGEGA
+3649 VRVDELVIGDGA
-3661 KVQINAPSGSAGTSV
+3661 KVTINAPSGSAGTSV

-3681 IANGSGGFSW
+3681 IGNGSGGFSW
-3691 DFGPS
+3691 DFGGQGGIAATPIGGS
-3696 GGVAVPVG
+3696 GDVN
-3704 GDLGLSGGTGTA
+3704 
-3716 SPVPEPATWAM
+3716 PVPEPATWAM
-3727 ALLAVIAGWLVARRR
+3727 ALLAVVAGWLVARRR
-3742 A
+3742 K